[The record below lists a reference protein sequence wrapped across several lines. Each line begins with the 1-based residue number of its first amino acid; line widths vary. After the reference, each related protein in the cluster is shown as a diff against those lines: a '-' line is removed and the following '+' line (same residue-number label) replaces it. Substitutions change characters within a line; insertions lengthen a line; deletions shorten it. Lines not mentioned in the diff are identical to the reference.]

1 MGLRCNINS
10 VSVTAHVCDTH
21 TNVYFYI
28 SVLKGGPLAD
38 TYRLVQFHF
47 HWGSSDGQGSE
58 HTVDK
63 KKYASEVTYACFW
76 GKHGDTWH

>member
-1 MGLRCNINS
+1 MC
-10 VSVTAHVCDTH
+10 THVC
-21 TNVYFYI
+21 FYI

-58 HTVDK
+58 HRVDQQ
-63 KKYASEVTYACFW
+63 KYAAEVTELAFRW
-76 GKHGDTWH
+76 GNSVISIDFQRFPS